1 MPGSSFLS
9 APLWLVTVL
18 HVVTLSL
25 HFVAMNFLVGG
36 LIVVLWGKFTNRWE
50 HPVVHR
56 FIKLLPTAMAATITL
71 GVAPLLFVQL
81 TYHEQV
87 YSAAIVSGW
96 FWLGII
102 PAVIAAYYFLYAA
115 SFARDGASPRRGLF
129 LGVALLLLIY
139 VSFVYSSVFSLA
151 ERPDRIALQYAENR
165 SGVHLNPDLGSYIF
179 RWLHMLL
186 GAVTVG
192 GFFVGWLGQAHDDAY
207 RAGRA
212 FFLWGMVAA
221 SLAGLAYLF
230 TLGNALVPYMR
241 SPAVWWLM
249 VGIILA
255 IGSLHFFFK
264 KKFVPA
270 GAMVLVSLL
279 SMVVNRQYVR
289 LIQLQGVWD
298 PADMPVRT
306 DWSIFLLFLVFFVIA
321 VGTVWYM
328 LHLFLTDRTGVQ
340 HS

>member
-1 MPGSSFLS
+1 MPGSNFLS

-36 LIVVLWGKFTNRWE
+36 LVIALWGKFTNRWD
-50 HPVVHR
+50 HPVVQK
-56 FIKLLPTAMAATITL
+56 FIKLFPTAMAATITF

-96 FWLGII
+96 FWLAII

-115 SFARDGASPRRGLF
+115 SFAKGGKSPRRGLF
-129 LGVALLLLIY
+129 LTIALLLLLY
-139 VSFVYSSVFSLA
+139 VSIVYSSVFSLA
-151 ERPDRIALQYAENR
+151 ERPDRIALYY
-165 SGVHLNPDLGSYIF
+165 SGNTSGLHLNPDIGSYIF
-179 RWLHMLL
+179 RWLHMVL
-186 GAVTVG
+186 GAITVG
-192 GFFVGWLGQAHDDAY
+192 GFFVGWLGRSHDDAY
-207 RAGRA
+207 KVGRA

-221 SLAGLAYLF
+221 SLAGLAYIF

-249 VGIILA
+249 IGIILA

-264 KKFVPA
+264 KQFTRSGVMVFVSLV
-270 GAMVLVSLL
+270 AMVI
-279 SMVVNRQYVR
+279 NRHYVR
-289 LIQLQGVWD
+289 LIQLDGVWD

-306 DWSIFLLFLVFFVIA
+306 DWSIFLVFLVFFVIA
-321 VGTVWYM
+321 VATVWYM
-328 LHLFLTDRTGVQ
+328 LHLYVTDRAGV
-340 HS
+340 HNT